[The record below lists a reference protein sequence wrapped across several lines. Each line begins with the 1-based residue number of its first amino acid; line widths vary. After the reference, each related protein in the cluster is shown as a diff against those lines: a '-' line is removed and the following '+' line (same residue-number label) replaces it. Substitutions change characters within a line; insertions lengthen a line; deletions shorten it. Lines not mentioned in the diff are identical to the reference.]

1 MIRKVRTLNKQP
13 VFLGWMIAMFGEE
26 ILNGKQLREY
36 LGISTTLMYRLIEN
50 GLPYHQ
56 LTCTGKKYYIV
67 SEVDEWLRKAGY
79 HQRKVWTK

>member
-1 MIRKVRTLNKQP
+1 MIREVRTLNRQI
-13 VFLGWMIAMFGEE
+13 VFLEWMLAMFGEE
-26 ILNGKQLREY
+26 ILNGKQLREH

-50 GLPYHQ
+50 GLPYHR

-79 HQRKVWTK
+79 HQRKVRTK